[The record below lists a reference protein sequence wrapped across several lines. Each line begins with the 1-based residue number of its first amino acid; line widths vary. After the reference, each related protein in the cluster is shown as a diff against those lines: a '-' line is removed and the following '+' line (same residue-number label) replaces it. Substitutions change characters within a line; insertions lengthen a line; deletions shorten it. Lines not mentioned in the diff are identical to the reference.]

1 MRGATASYFA
11 YLWQPFWVP
20 LIEDYAQRVSNAFH
34 GSQAANQLGGTDH
47 SLSTNGLSIRRDE
60 TRETERERELRE
72 TKMANGF
79 SSIPL
84 FRRSVNCGLK
94 CAKLSFP
101 YRDPRILTA
110 ICVCAVSQ
118 LE

>member
-60 TRETERERELRE
+60 TRERECERE
-72 TKMANGF
+72 N
-79 SSIPL
+79 
-84 FRRSVNCGLK
+84 
-94 CAKLSFP
+94 
-101 YRDPRILTA
+101 
-110 ICVCAVSQ
+110 
-118 LE
+118 